1 MKSLKSLI
9 FTSLLGVSF
18 LSVMP
23 TWASEKQQLNSDSR
37 SSSLAEPVAAS
48 QQQAS
53 GLFVNL
59 TTDDPWRA
67 GMAINFAMN
76 TLKSGHPV
84 TIFLN
89 VTGVHLVS
97 NRIPQHTNALTGKT
111 LQQMLV
117 EVIEGG
123 GKVIVCPQCLQQA
136 GMNPE
141 DVIEQAVLGS
151 PEVTQGAL
159 FAEGTTV
166 MSW

>member
-1 MKSLKSLI
+1 MKSLKYLL
-9 FTSLLGVSF
+9 FTSLIGVSF
-18 LSVMP
+18 LSVIP
-23 TWASEKQQLNSDSR
+23 SWASEKQELNLDSPP
-37 SSSLAEPVAAS
+37 SSLTQQVPVS
-48 QQQAS
+48 PQQAS
-53 GLFVNL
+53 KLFVNL

-76 TLKSGHPV
+76 TLKSGHSV

-89 VTGVHLVS
+89 VTGVQLVS

-111 LQQMLV
+111 VRQMLV
-117 EVIEGG
+117 ELIQQG
-123 GKVIVCPQCLQQA
+123 GKVIVCPQCMEQA

-141 DVIEQAVLGS
+141 DVIEQVVLGS
-151 PEVTQGAL
+151 PEVTQDAL